1 MSQEQKDRWN
11 ATRREKRAKKR
22 EESDPKVQE
31 LRAQL
36 RTLELSRD
44 VEVHRMEIEDVH
56 SIWERTLSR
65 EVGVPI
71 HGSNAADG
79 TVLML

>member
-36 RTLELSRD
+36 RTLELSCE
-44 VEVHRMEIEDVH
+44 VEAHRLQCSARGRRRCAV
-56 SIWERTLSR
+56 RL
-65 EVGVPI
+65 
-71 HGSNAADG
+71 
-79 TVLML
+79 